1 MVFRYYRF
9 GRSNIRYIFTL
20 LGCFTTLALLVLTLL
35 GCFTTL
41 ALLVLTLLGCF
52 TTLALLV
59 LTPDS
64 MDVLAQRWFMVGRL
78 ADGWRWFCNV
88 GPT

>member
-1 MVFRYYRF
+1 MVSMVFRYYWF
-9 GRSNIRYIFTL
+9 GRSNIRYIF
-20 LGCFTTLALLVLTLL
+20 
-35 GCFTTL
+35 
-41 ALLVLTLLGCF
+41 TLLGCF

>member
-1 MVFRYYRF
+1 MVSMVFRYYRF
-9 GRSNIRYIFTL
+9 GRSNIRYIF
-20 LGCFTTLALLVLTLL
+20 TLL

>member
-1 MVFRYYRF
+1 MVSMVFRYYRF
-9 GRSNIRYIFTL
+9 GRSHIRYILFTL
-20 LGCFTTLALLVLTLL
+20 LGCFTTL
-35 GCFTTL
+35 G
-41 ALLVLTLLGCF
+41 LLVLTLLGCF

-64 MDVLAQRWFMVGRL
+64 IDVLAQRWFMVGRL

>member
-1 MVFRYYRF
+1 MVSMVFRYYWF
-9 GRSNIRYIFTL
+9 GRSNIRYIF
-20 LGCFTTLALLVLTLL
+20 TLL

-88 GPT
+88 RPT

>member
-1 MVFRYYRF
+1 MVSMVFQYYRF

-20 LGCFTTLALLVLTLL
+20 LGCFTTLALLM
-35 GCFTTL
+35 
-41 ALLVLTLLGCF
+41 LTLLGCF